1 MSAIPYELESPRIKG
16 ALNRKFAATTIDLY
30 GDSKREDI
38 LTVITLKAE
47 WTSGEIDAL
56 FEEYDYCYNA
66 GEIDIAFVEWLKLD
80 KGVEFITL

>member
-30 GDSKREDI
+30 GDNKREDI

-47 WTSGEIDAL
+47 WTSEEINAL
-56 FEEYDYCYNA
+56 FEEYNYCYNA

-80 KGVEFITL
+80 RGVEFVTL